1 MSIKNTITTPLD
13 NFYKW
18 ENKKSDKT
26 FLIQP
31 IKGKYIN
38 YSWEEVGIQAR
49 KIANFLNNLK
59 LDKKSKVAIIS
70 KNCAHWIIA
79 DLAIMMSGH
88 ISVPIYA
95 NVNKETT
102 KYILEHSAS
111 KVVFV
116 GKLEE
121 PDWKEIKKGIP
132 RNITAINFGYY
143 NLPNTEDIVTW
154 DHLISSNSPIKTTPT
169 SNLDDIFSIIYTS
182 GTTGIPKGVVL
193 KYYAASLATQNLSSL
208 VPLLESE
215 RWFSYLPLSHIA
227 ERALVEFGGIFSGG
241 TISFAESL
249 DTFSENLKDTKPT
262 IFFGVPRIW
271 AKFMMGILSKFSQR
285 TLDIILSIPLINNL
299 FKAVIKK
306 ALGLNKA
313 RICITGAAA
322 IPISTLNWYNKLG
335 LIIYEAYGMTENSA
349 CSQANYPGNVKF
361 GYVGKAMPNT
371 DVKITSE
378 GEVIMKNGCMMEG
391 YYKEPLKT
399 KEVIKN
405 GYLHTGDKGEIDE
418 EGYLKITGRVKDIFK
433 TSKGKYVA
441 PNPIEMKFSKNKN
454 IEQICIVGMNLVQ
467 PIALIV
473 LSVNTKN
480 IERKII
486 EDNLE
491 KTLEEINVQ
500 LEKHEKIKKII
511 LIKDP
516 WTTENNILTPTM
528 KIKRGEI
535 DSIYEEK
542 YLNWYDSQETI
553 IWE

>member
-1 MSIKNTITTPLD
+1 MNSNTITTPLD

-18 ENKKSDKT
+18 ENQKSNNT

-31 IKGKYIN
+31 IEGKYIE
-38 YSWEEVGIQAR
+38 YTWGEVGVQAR
-49 KIANFLNNLK
+49 KISKHINELNLK
-59 LDKKSKVAIIS
+59 KNSKIAIIS

-88 ISVPIYA
+88 VSVPIYA
-95 NVNKETT
+95 NVNAKTT
-102 KYILEHSAS
+102 KYILEHSES
-111 KVVFV
+111 KIVFI

-121 PDWKEIKKGIP
+121 NDWKEIKKGIP
-132 RNITAINFGYY
+132 RNINKINFGYY
-143 NLPNTEDIVTW
+143 NLPETDGMKQW
-154 DHLISSNSPIKTTPT
+154 DEIISSNSPITGNPK
-169 SNLDDIFSIIYTS
+169 SDLDNIFSIIYTS
-182 GTTGIPKGVVL
+182 GTTGTPKGVVL
-193 KYYAASLATQNLSSL
+193 KYFSASLATQNLNNI

-249 DTFSENLKDTKPT
+249 DTFSKNLKDTQPT

-271 AKFMMGILSKFSQR
+271 SKFMMGILSKFSQKKID
-285 TLDIILSIPLINNL
+285 LILSIPLINIL
-299 FKAVIKK
+299 FRNVIKK
-306 ALGLNKA
+306 ALGLNKS

-322 IPISTLNWYNKLG
+322 IPLSTLDWYKKLG
-335 LIIYEAYGMTENSA
+335 IIVYEAYGMSENAA
-349 CSQANYPGNVKF
+349 CSHGNYPDNVKF

-371 DVKITSE
+371 DVKITDR
-378 GEVIMKNGCMMEG
+378 GEVIMKNGCIMEG
-391 YYKEPLKT
+391 YYKEPQKT

-405 GYLHTGDKGEIDE
+405 GFLYTGDKGEIDA

-441 PNPIEMKFSKNKN
+441 PNPIEMMFSKNKK
-454 IEQICIVGMNLVQ
+454 IEQICVVGMNLVQ
-467 PIALIV
+467 PLALVV
-473 LSVNTKN
+473 LSENSIN
-480 IERKII
+480 IDKSELEK
-486 EDNLE
+486 NLE
-491 KTLEEINVQ
+491 NTLEQINNK
-500 LEKHEKIKKII
+500 LEKHEKVEKVII
-511 LIKDP
+511 MKTP

-535 DSIYEEK
+535 DSIYGYK
-542 YLNWYDSQETI
+542 YLKWYDFSEKI

>member
-1 MSIKNTITTPLD
+1 MNSNTITTPLD

-18 ENKKSDKT
+18 ESQKSNKT

-31 IKGKYIN
+31 IEGKYIE
-38 YSWEEVGIQAR
+38 YTWGEVGVQAR
-49 KIANFLNNLK
+49 KISKHINKLNLK
-59 LDKKSKVAIIS
+59 KDSKIAIIS

-88 ISVPIYA
+88 VSVPIYA
-95 NVNKETT
+95 NVNAKTT
-102 KYILEHSAS
+102 KYILEHSES
-111 KVVFV
+111 KIVFI

-121 PDWKEIKKGIP
+121 NDWKEIKKGIP
-132 RNITAINFGYY
+132 TNINKINFGYY
-143 NLPNTEDIVTW
+143 NLSETDGMKKWDDI
-154 DHLISSNSPIKTTPT
+154 ISSNSPITGNPK
-169 SNLDDIFSIIYTS
+169 SNLDNIFSIIYTS

-193 KYYAASLATQNLSSL
+193 KYFSASLATQNLNNI

-249 DTFSENLKDTKPT
+249 DTFSKNLKDTQPT

-271 AKFMMGILSKFSQR
+271 SKFMMGILAKFSQKKID
-285 TLDIILSIPLINNL
+285 LILSIPLINSL
-299 FKAVIKK
+299 FRNVIKK
-306 ALGLNKA
+306 ALGLNKS

-322 IPISTLNWYNKLG
+322 IPVSTLDWYKKLG
-335 LIIYEAYGMTENSA
+335 IIVYEAYGMSENAA
-349 CSQANYPGNVKF
+349 CSHGNYPDNVKF

-371 DVKITSE
+371 DVKITDR
-378 GEVIMKNGCMMEG
+378 GEVIMKNGCMMEC
-391 YYKEPLKT
+391 YFKEPQKT

-405 GYLHTGDKGEIDE
+405 GFLYTGDKGEIDAD
-418 EGYLKITGRVKDIFK
+418 GYLKITGRVKDIFK

-441 PNPIEMKFSKNKN
+441 PNSIEMMFSKNKK
-454 IEQICIVGMNLVQ
+454 IEQICVVGMNLVQ
-467 PIALIV
+467 PLALVV
-473 LSVNTKN
+473 LSENSIN
-480 IERKII
+480 IDKSELEK
-486 EDNLE
+486 NLE
-491 KTLEEINVQ
+491 NTLEQINNK
-500 LEKHEKIKKII
+500 LEKHEKVEKVII
-511 LIKDP
+511 MKSQ

-535 DSIYEEK
+535 DSIYGYE
-542 YLNWYDSQETI
+542 YLKWYDFSEKI

>member
-1 MSIKNTITTPLD
+1 MNSNTITTPLD

-18 ENKKSDKT
+18 ESQKSNKT

-31 IKGKYIN
+31 IEGKYIE
-38 YSWEEVGIQAR
+38 YTWGEVGVQAR
-49 KIANFLNNLK
+49 KISKHINELNLK
-59 LDKKSKVAIIS
+59 KNSKIAIIS

-79 DLAIMMSGH
+79 DLAIMISGH
-88 ISVPIYA
+88 VSVPIYA
-95 NVNKETT
+95 NVNAKTT
-102 KYILEHSAS
+102 KYILEHSES
-111 KVVFV
+111 KIVFI

-121 PDWKEIKKGIP
+121 NDWKEIKKGIP
-132 RNITAINFGYY
+132 TNINKINFGYY
-143 NLPNTEDIVTW
+143 NLSETDGMKKWDDI
-154 DHLISSNSPIKTTPT
+154 ISSNSPITGNPK
-169 SNLDDIFSIIYTS
+169 SNLDNIFSIIYTS

-193 KYYAASLATQNLSSL
+193 KYFSASLATQNLNNI

-249 DTFSENLKDTKPT
+249 DTFSKNLKNTQPT

-271 AKFMMGILSKFSQR
+271 SKFMMGILSKFSQKKI
-285 TLDIILSIPLINNL
+285 DIILSIPLINSFFRN
-299 FKAVIKK
+299 VIKK
-306 ALGLNKA
+306 ALGLNKS

-322 IPISTLNWYNKLG
+322 IPVSTLDWYKKLG
-335 LIIYEAYGMTENSA
+335 IIVYEAYGMSENAA
-349 CSQANYPGNVKF
+349 CSHGNYPDNVKF

-371 DVKITSE
+371 DVKITDR
-378 GEVIMKNGCMMEG
+378 GEVIMKNGCMMEC
-391 YYKEPLKT
+391 YYKEPQKT

-405 GYLHTGDKGEIDE
+405 GFLYTGDKGEIDA

-441 PNPIEMKFSKNKN
+441 PNPIEMMFSKNKK
-454 IEQICIVGMNLVQ
+454 IEQICVVGMNLVQ
-467 PIALIV
+467 PLALVV
-473 LSVNTKN
+473 LSENSIN
-480 IERKII
+480 IDKSELEK
-486 EDNLE
+486 NLE
-491 KTLEEINVQ
+491 NTLEQINNK
-500 LEKHEKIKKII
+500 LEKHEKVEKVII
-511 LIKDP
+511 MKTP

-535 DSIYEEK
+535 DLIYGYK
-542 YLNWYDSQETI
+542 YLKWYDFSEKI